1 VQYTIQPDG
10 DPLSYKGKQQQQI
23 IHWMKN
29 AALFGMIASIV
40 LSIYAFRTNILEA
53 YTAFKTSMQVDS
65 ISDSTSETSMIYFEP
80 DSSNLFSLFK
90 SNLAVL
96 NRGTYK
102 LYSPDGS
109 ELFSKQL
116 GYVRP
121 GLNISDN
128 FVVAFDRGNKSFSVY
143 EQRNLVAEM
152 EAEGTIISL
161 NQNKDGFIAVVHNDE
176 TYRGAVSVYDNY
188 QNLVYQWKTSDYYLL
203 RAAVSPDGRYL
214 VAVALSQSDGMYVS
228 KLVFFRLDE
237 EKRHAEFDLQEIIVA
252 DMHFLSDNVLCLIGD
267 IGAVIVDMNG
277 SELLRYDYQDNSL
290 KTCTK
295 GSGYVV
301 LATVNAASGL
311 ESKLVKLSAENIT
324 EYKTDDEVRKISA
337 SGDYIGVLYTSSVQ
351 MFNSSMQP
359 LTQPVEVYRVRD
371 ILTNADGKLMLIYS
385 AEAGFVDIVTPF
397 LG

>member
-1 VQYTIQPDG
+1 MQYTIQPDG